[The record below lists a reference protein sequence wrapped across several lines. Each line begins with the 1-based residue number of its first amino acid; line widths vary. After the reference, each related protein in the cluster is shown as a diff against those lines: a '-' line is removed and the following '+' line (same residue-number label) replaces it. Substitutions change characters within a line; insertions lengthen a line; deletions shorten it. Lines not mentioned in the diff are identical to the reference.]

1 MQIINFVSQYVKFHI
16 KWNMCLSR
24 VVVFLPFF
32 WTDENTVENSD
43 GKTPVD
49 DVRPVV
55 ELLPLVFR
63 LIDGRIVGNR
73 QLLKTVLKKKKKFT
87 TLFVIESKL

>member
-1 MQIINFVSQYVKFHI
+1 
-16 KWNMCLSR
+16 MCLSR

>member
-1 MQIINFVSQYVKFHI
+1 MEYVLLCVS
-16 KWNMCLSR
+16 
-24 VVVFLPFF
+24 VFLPFF

-73 QLLKTVLKKKKKFT
+73 QLLKTVLKKPKKFT

>member
-1 MQIINFVSQYVKFHI
+1 MQIINFVSQHVKFQR
-16 KWNMCLSR
+16 KWNMCLFC

-63 LIDGRIVGNR
+63 LLDGRIVGNR
-73 QLLKTVLKKKKKFT
+73 QLLKTVLKKST
-87 TLFVIESKL
+87 NILEMYS

>member
-1 MQIINFVSQYVKFHI
+1 MQIVNFVSQYVKFHI
-16 KWNMCLSR
+16 KWNMCLSC

-63 LIDGRIVGNR
+63 LLDGRIVGDR
-73 QLLKTVLKKKKKFT
+73 QLLKTVLKKST
-87 TLFVIESKL
+87 TILEMYS

>member
-1 MQIINFVSQYVKFHI
+1 MFGTKIFVTKSSTREQAI
-16 KWNMCLSR
+16 DTRM
-24 VVVFLPFF
+24 FLPFF
-32 WTDENTVENSD
+32 CADENSVENSD

-63 LIDGRIVGNR
+63 LIDGRIVGDR
-73 QLLKTVLKKKKKFT
+73 QLLEKVLQKSNQIFKKDFKM
-87 TLFVIESKL
+87 